1 MASFKSLF
9 YFLAFNANMSIGS
22 IIFGYFLTV
31 YNPLMNQ
38 IDYLNNWQDPSD
50 KSTFEG
56 ILTSVIPLGGA
67 FGSLISP
74 FFINRMGRKYTC
86 LISDIICVIGS
97 LSSLINS
104 FPALLI
110 GRFIC
115 GIYIGLNSNLVPI
128 YLREINPLEIS
139 DYLGGLFNLMLNLGI
154 LMAFLFGL
162 NTIRNA
168 ELLAGKQDN
177 WWRFM
182 FGFPIITIVRSI
194 LLFAVF
200 RSESPFHLL
209 MKNKENECLEFFKQ
223 HYNEEFVNTL
233 FTSLKKRVKKTKS
246 KSEPNLTT
254 EIFSR
259 RYFKRFCIGLMLVF
273 ICQFSGINAVGFYST
288 KLFTLYGESDTTANY
303 LNGGYSVFGILVS
316 MFLGFFLKHFG
327 IKKTYCAN
335 LFLCGSSLVGI
346 AAFSYAGIN
355 IGTLIM
361 IFSFNGFFNLG
372 AGPLIF
378 LIIPQILPGKLV
390 GLTFFIY
397 WIFAFL
403 VGLLFPKM
411 IDSPM
416 GIEGSFLFFGGCV
429 FLGFVFNLIYLEET
443 KGMNNEEISALYRKL
458 IRENEEIENDK
469 EEELEVEKK

>member
-1 MASFKSLF
+1 MPSYKSLS
-9 YFLAFNANMSIGS
+9 YFIGFNANMCIGS

-38 IDYLNNWQDPSD
+38 IDYLNNWNDPTD

-56 ILTSVIPLGGA
+56 IITSVIPLGGA

-74 FFINRMGRKYTC
+74 YFLNRIGRKYTC

-97 LSSLINS
+97 IISLINS

-128 YLREINPLEIS
+128 YLREINPSEIS
-139 DYLGGLFNLMLNLGI
+139 DYLGGLFNLLLNLGI
-154 LMAFLFGL
+154 LLAFLFGL

-168 ELLAGKQDN
+168 ELEAGKQDG

-182 FGFPIITIVRSI
+182 FGFPIITIFRSI
-194 LLFAVF
+194 ILFFVF
-200 RSESPFHLL
+200 KCESPYHLL
-209 MKNKENECLEFFKQ
+209 MKNKEDECLEFFKK
-223 HYNEEFVNTL
+223 HYEEEFVNTL
-233 FTSLKKRVKKTKS
+233 FNSLKKRVKKAKS
-246 KSEPNLTT
+246 KSEPRLTT
-254 EIFSR
+254 EMFSR

-288 KLFTLYGESDTTANY
+288 KLFTIYGKSDTIANY
-303 LNGGYSVFGILVS
+303 LNGAYSVFSILVS
-316 MFLGFFLKHFG
+316 MSLGFFLKQFG
-327 IKKTYCAN
+327 IKKTYLAN
-335 LFLCGSSLVGI
+335 LFLCGASLVSI
-346 AAFSYAGIN
+346 AIFSYAEIN
-355 IGTLIM
+355 IGTLAM

-390 GLTFFIY
+390 GLVFFIY

-411 IDSPM
+411 IASAM
-416 GIEGSFLFFGGCV
+416 GIEGSFLFFAGCV
-429 FLGFVFNLIYLEET
+429 FLGFFFNLVFLEET
-443 KGMNNEEISALYRKL
+443 KGMSNEEISALYRRL
-458 IRENEEIENDK
+458 IPDNEENENDK
-469 EEELEVEKK
+469 GDEMEGE